1 MLIGASRCPWECE
14 QKGLTLTYQ
23 KMMVLPIPDYSFR
36 SCLWKEL
43 ILSKGGQI
51 TKHDSFDVSSLAKV
65 SEGYPSGHIVQTI
78 NNTMTERRVLQQKMR
93 PLQPV
98 EFISH
103 LAKFEPIYREEQDAY
118 YTWVSKLF
126 KLLYVIF
133 TQMPQITAKFC
144 LKFQYS
150 KTPTGKKRDKQL
162 GGEDDENKKGDGKKK
177 KKKNK

>member
-1 MLIGASRCPWECE
+1 MKQAKCDIIIIYYNLSTLIFYKIVLGVMLIGASRCPWECE

-118 YTWVSKLF
+118 YTWVSKL
-126 KLLYVIF
+126 
-133 TQMPQITAKFC
+133 M
-144 LKFQYS
+144 
-150 KTPTGKKRDKQL
+150 
-162 GGEDDENKKGDGKKK
+162 
-177 KKKNK
+177 

>member
-118 YTWVSKLF
+118 YTWVSKLMWF
-126 KLLYVIF
+126 SFRSPKMCQLYTIRSLILPAAIS
-133 TQMPQITAKFC
+133 THRC
-144 LKFQYS
+144 S
-150 KTPTGKKRDKQL
+150 KK
-162 GGEDDENKKGDGKKK
+162 E
-177 KKKNK
+177 